1 MYSQESLIE
10 FQASPYSIC
19 LHTLVQTFGG
29 CLEGLTTIDKFFL
42 MEMLADWQWSVAYHL
57 QIEAREAESDESDDS
72 DVIEWELDDPD
83 VKDYLEDCFD
93 EYVPTPQP
101 PHDYSLKARLARHPT
116 KFGCV
121 SEELDIAL
129 KLLVDCDCKK
139 SDAIALMLAMSHQ
152 FKDESIDQCDLD

>member
-1 MYSQESLIE
+1 MYSEESRIE

-19 LHTLVQTFGG
+19 LQTLAQKFGG

-42 MEMLADWQWSVAYHL
+42 MEVLADWQWGCARHL
-57 QIEAREAESDESDDS
+57 QTEADERERENDS
-72 DVIEWELDDPD
+72 DVIEWEHDDPD

-101 PHDYSLKARLARHPT
+101 PHDYSLKARLPRHPT
-116 KFGCV
+116 KFGCF

-129 KLLVDCDCKK
+129 KLLVDCDCKN

-152 FKDESIDQCDLD
+152 FKDESIDQCGLD